1 MEKTYKEKFDMWQL
15 DTDQGHI
22 LHKVGSDD
30 YTEIR
35 HTHVK
40 PSELDKWEEIAVADI
55 PPYTKAEYDAE
66 VERLIALRYSH
77 GKEVEINRERTEKPE
92 RFAAY
97 MAYVEQ
103 CKAEAR
109 QSLAAAKVG
118 QAAAGAFAKARG
130 ESEAGV

>member
-1 MEKTYKEKFDMWQL
+1 MEKTYKEKLDMWRL

-22 LHKVGSDD
+22 LHRVGSDD

-35 HTHVK
+35 HTMVK
-40 PSELDKWEEIAVADI
+40 DPEAWEEIAVADI
-55 PPYTKAEYDAE
+55 PLYTKAEYDAE

-109 QSLAAAKVG
+109 QSLAAAKVE
-118 QAAAGAFAKARG
+118 QAAAEAFAKARG
-130 ESEAGV
+130 ESEGEA

>member
-40 PSELDKWEEIAVADI
+40 PSELDK
-55 PPYTKAEYDAE
+55 
-66 VERLIALRYSH
+66 
-77 GKEVEINRERTEKPE
+77 
-92 RFAAY
+92 
-97 MAYVEQ
+97 
-103 CKAEAR
+103 
-109 QSLAAAKVG
+109 
-118 QAAAGAFAKARG
+118 
-130 ESEAGV
+130 